1 MYTVEADSE
10 QQAEEYALN
19 QADWEYGSTY
29 ACVTEIS
36 MPEVSTRHAV
46 KHWQKANTH

>member
-1 MYTVEADSE
+1 MYTVQADSE

-29 ACVTEIS
+29 AHVTEIS
-36 MPEVSTRHAV
+36 LPEVNTRHAV